1 MTQDR
6 QRKRCLPE
14 SVVCHDGG
22 ERADV
27 DAPDDPV
34 VEECERKV
42 EDEGAPDRDVVPHR
56 PVLGVQR
63 NLQQTR
69 LSVRTWDIWCR
80 LIRITI

>member
-1 MTQDR
+1 MCYKIDR
-6 QRKRCLPE
+6 QTDKGTEKERDLPE
-14 SVVCHDGG
+14 SMVCHDGG
-22 ERADV
+22 EGADV

-69 LSVRTWDIWCR
+69 LSVST
-80 LIRITI
+80 

>member
-1 MTQDR
+1 M
-6 QRKRCLPE
+6 
-14 SVVCHDGG
+14 VCHDGG

-69 LSVRTWDIWCR
+69 LSVPTWDKFFQKER
-80 LIRITI
+80 IRPS